1 MKRTLS
7 LVLVGIML
15 LFAVTGC
22 GSTPA
27 QEGPAGEEEQGAQ
40 GPKLDMIRI
49 GTASMTGN
57 SYVQGSAIAQMI
69 TEKVDG
75 MNAAAQATG
84 GSGDNCYLLEEDE
97 IELGFVQSA
106 TAKEA
111 VTGTGSFE
119 GHKIDVLRGVGVVVV
134 NAFHVIVNNKSGIEK
149 PSDLKGK
156 KVGVATMGG
165 GVEVNANILLG
176 EFGIAEDEYE
186 HIYSTMGEA
195 LDMVKLGQ
203 VDAVIYATSIGNANV
218 YDTLSNGTCTL
229 LSLPKEEV
237 DRIAKERNE
246 FGPAVIPGG
255 SYPDVPDDVLTIS
268 GSMLLLTRENIDEET
283 IYVLTKGLFEN
294 NDYLVAQNASLADT
308 IPENAMVGMCVPL
321 HPGAER
327 YLKEIGALE

>member
-7 LVLVGIML
+7 LILVGVML
-15 LFAVTGC
+15 IFAVAGC

-27 QEGPAGEEEQGAQ
+27 PEGSSNDEGEAPK
-40 GPKLDMIRI
+40 GPQLSMIRI

-69 TEKVDG
+69 TEKVEG
-75 MNAAAQATG
+75 INSAAQATG
-84 GSGDNCYLLEEDE
+84 GSGDNCYLLDEDE
-97 IELGFVQSA
+97 IELGFIQSA
-106 TAKEA
+106 TAKQA
-111 VTGTGSFE
+111 VTGTGSFD
-119 GHKIDVLRGVGVVVV
+119 GQKIESLRGVGVVVV
-134 NAFHVIVNNKSGIEK
+134 NAFHIIVNTKSGIEK
-149 PSDLKGK
+149 PSDLRGK

-165 GVEVNANILLG
+165 GVEVNANIVLG

-195 LDMVKLGQ
+195 LEMVKLGQ

-229 LSLPKEEV
+229 LSLPQEEI
-237 DRIAKERNE
+237 DRITSKRDE
-246 FGPAVIPGG
+246 FGPSVIPGG
-255 SYPDVPDDVLTIS
+255 SYPDVPDDVLAIS

-283 IYVLTKGLFEN
+283 IYTVTKGLFEN